1 MRNQVDKV
9 LSPKTDEEKE
19 DKNDLVFS
27 YLAMRNLIG
36 IAGLLLPIII
46 ALFPARKSG
55 FLNLEPSISDY
66 YYTDRGDIL
75 VVTLCILGVFLFTY
89 KGYRRTERVLTIIA
103 GISAIGVAFV
113 PTKET
118 CKNCEHS
125 VHQLESGIF
134 KFLIGTEWHFI
145 FAAAFLLSLAI
156 ISIYYFTRSNP
167 DSISQKLVNGQG
179 TQKAKRN
186 RVYRICGFTM
196 IASVCII
203 GLYFIV
209 DPDLNGFP
217 VVYVF
222 ETIAVWAFALSWFTK
237 GQTLWP
243 DNGSYLLK
251 AMKTKGK

>member
-1 MRNQVDKV
+1 MKSQVDKI

-46 ALFPARKSG
+46 AIFPTRKSG

-75 VVTLCILGVFLFTY
+75 VVTLSILGVFLFTY
-89 KGYRRTERVLTIIA
+89 KGYCRMERILTIVA
-103 GISAIGVAFV
+103 GISAIGIAFV
-113 PTKET
+113 PTKEI
-118 CKNCEHS
+118 CNHCEHS
-125 VHQLESGIF
+125 VHHLDSGIF
-134 KFLIGTEWHFI
+134 KFLIGTAWHFI
-145 FAAAFLLSLAI
+145 FAATFLLSLAI
-156 ISIYYFTRSNP
+156 ISIYYFTRSDQ
-167 DSISQKLVNGQG
+167 DSSSLKLVKGQG

-186 RVYRICGFTM
+186 RVYRICGITM
-196 IASVCII
+196 IVSVGII
-203 GLYFIV
+203 GLYFIA
-209 DPDLNGFP
+209 DPDLKEFP
-217 VVYVF
+217 VVYIF

-243 DNGSYLLK
+243 DNGSYLVK
-251 AMKTKGK
+251 AMKNTR